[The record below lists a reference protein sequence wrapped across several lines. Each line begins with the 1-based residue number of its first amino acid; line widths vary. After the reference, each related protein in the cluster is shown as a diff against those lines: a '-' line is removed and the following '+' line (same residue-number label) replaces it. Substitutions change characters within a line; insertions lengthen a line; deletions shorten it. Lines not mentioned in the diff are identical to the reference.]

1 MTLFSP
7 TTYKHLLFFKV
18 ILTYLFLVALGV
30 QCCAPAFSNCGEAGL
45 LFVEMH
51 GLLIALVFLVME
63 HRF

>member
-45 LFVEMH
+45 LFVEIR
-51 GLLIALVFLVME
+51 GFLIAVVSLVGE
-63 HRF
+63 YRF